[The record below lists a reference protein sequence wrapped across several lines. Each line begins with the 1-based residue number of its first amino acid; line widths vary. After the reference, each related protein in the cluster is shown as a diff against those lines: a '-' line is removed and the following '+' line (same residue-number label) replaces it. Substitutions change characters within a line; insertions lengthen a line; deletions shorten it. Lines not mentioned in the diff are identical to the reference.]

1 LEKGWVDKLNGRP
14 RGRRGAVIRGVGIVA
29 RELGRR
35 IRVVGRRLLLGI
47 GRLVVL
53 RVLVLL
59 VSIGIRRRILLMYRL
74 GMRLVVGR
82 LRMLQLRV
90 LLLLLA
96 LAIV

>member
-1 LEKGWVDKLNGRP
+1 M
-14 RGRRGAVIRGVGIVA
+14 
-29 RELGRR
+29 
-35 IRVVGRRLLLGI
+35 LLGI